1 MIRGRQQS
9 VSQLMTR
16 CMCRG
21 WKGCHGER
29 LEHRGHGLCPI
40 VLSQPG
46 RPTFT
51 ESPLLPSLPGHLW
64 AGPALSHSLQELS
77 LIPDPRSPCLSF
89 PRYRELSS
97 CRGSVPP
104 SPRSK
109 ESGTLLAFRGCSRGS
124 RGRVW
129 LLMAMTVPMTSAAA
143 PRSTC
148 CACAPAQGGVFPV
161 PESPSE

>member
-21 WKGCHGER
+21 WKGCQGER
-29 LEHRGHGLCPI
+29 LEHRGHGVCPT

-64 AGPALSHSLQELS
+64 ADPALSHSLQELS
-77 LIPDPRSPCLSF
+77 PIPGSPCLSF
-89 PRYRELSS
+89 PGA
-97 CRGSVPP
+97 GS
-104 SPRSK
+104 
-109 ESGTLLAFRGCSRGS
+109 
-124 RGRVW
+124 
-129 LLMAMTVPMTSAAA
+129 
-143 PRSTC
+143 
-148 CACAPAQGGVFPV
+148 
-161 PESPSE
+161 